1 MIREVSKMK
10 NVYIVLDN
18 DMENSVVTVDTYDTY
33 EKAEKAVKET
43 IQELE
48 DQYEEIEEYDHGWL
62 LIDDDTTERVVEIES
77 SLVK

>member
-1 MIREVSKMK
+1 MK

-18 DMENSVVTVDTYDTY
+18 DMEEGTVYADVYDTY
-33 EKAEKAVKET
+33 EKAEEAVKEI

-48 DQYEEIEEYDHGWL
+48 DQYETIESH
-62 LIDDDTTERVVEIES
+62 DDDWLFIDGDDTERVIEIRA

>member
-1 MIREVSKMK
+1 MK
-10 NVYIVLDN
+10 NVYVVLDN
-18 DMENSVVTVDTYDTY
+18 DMEDSVVTAEIYSNY

-62 LIDDDTTERVVEIES
+62 LIDGDTTERVIEIEAS
-77 SLVK
+77 GVK

>member
-1 MIREVSKMK
+1 MK

-18 DMENSVVTVDTYDTY
+18 DMEESIVYTDVYDTY
-33 EKAEKAVKET
+33 EKAEKAVKEI

-48 DQYEEIEEYDHGWL
+48 DQYETIESNEDDWL
-62 LIDDDTTERVVEIES
+62 FIDGDDTERVIEIRA